1 MAEENVKNIT
11 TEKVTKKNLSTIRLI
26 VGGVIVLVLVTV
38 LCLFLIFTCVIKLSP
53 SGMEIKRSGIGI
65 EIVKY
70 TGDEKNL
77 KIPDLINGLS
87 VVSVGEKAFYNT
99 NVEKVEMPKDLKE
112 VGSYCFANCK
122 NLKEV
127 KFNSEV
133 TNFGDNTFENSS
145 VKKVT
150 LPGNLQKISKAM
162 FKNCKN
168 LTSVSFP
175 NKLLFVDD
183 EAFYGCTSLSKMTVG
198 EGIRKIGKDTFGNE
212 KQDFM
217 LCSVAGSIV
226 EDYARENNI
235 EYAPCN
241 EYYEVYTKYPV
252 YVGSN
257 RYSTVEV
264 SNGNNGIMNFLPSQS
279 GYYRVTLKGSSVDF
293 DINKATKNTQKLS
306 TVKNNTDD
314 YFAYFESGKEYFL
327 SVFAQEQSNF
337 TVNIQQVS
345 KSTVSTYSKCER
357 MYLGQDIYDLSKGT
371 ELKSDHNKYSETVA
385 TVNSDSTITKVE
397 DYYVDNKNKVW
408 YQITTKIG
416 AMESKLWFK
425 A

>member
-26 VGGVIVLVLVTV
+26 VGGAIVLVLVTV
-38 LCLFLIFTCVIKLSP
+38 LCLFLIFTCVIKLAP
-53 SGMEIKRSGIGI
+53 SGMEIKRSGIGV

-99 NVEKVEMPKDLKE
+99 KVEKVEMPKDLKE

-122 NLKEV
+122 NL
-127 KFNSEV
+127 
-133 TNFGDNTFENSS
+133 
-145 VKKVT
+145 
-150 LPGNLQKISKAM
+150 
-162 FKNCKN
+162 
-168 LTSVSFP
+168 TSVSFP
-175 NKLLFVDD
+175 NKLLFIDD

-212 KQDFM
+212 NQDFM

-241 EYYEVYTKYPV
+241 DYYEVYTKYPV
-252 YVGSN
+252 YAGN
-257 RYSTVEV
+257 NKYSTVEV
-264 SNGNNGIMNFLPSQS
+264 SNGNNGIMNFSPSQS
-279 GYYRVTLKGSSVDF
+279 GYYRVSLKGNSVDF

-327 SVFAQEQSNF
+327 SVIAQEQSNF

-345 KSTVSTYSKCER
+345 KATVSTYSKCEK

-371 ELKSDHNKYSETVA
+371 ELKSDHNNYSATVA

-397 DYYVDNKNKVW
+397 DYYIDNKNKVW

>member
-11 TEKVTKKNLSTIRLI
+11 TEKVTKKNLSTVRLI
-26 VGGVIVLVLVTV
+26 VGGIIVLVFITI

-53 SGMEIKRSGIGI
+53 SGMEIKRSGIGV

-87 VVSVGEKAFYNT
+87 VVSIGEKAFYNT

-122 NLKEV
+122 KLKEI
-127 KFNSEV
+127 KFNSKE
-133 TNFGDNTFENSS
+133 TNFGQSAFEDSS

-150 LPGNLQKISKAM
+150 LPTNLQKISKAM

-175 NKLLFVDD
+175 NKLLYIDD
-183 EAFYGCTSLSKMTVG
+183 EAFYGCTSLSKMTIG
-198 EGIRKIGKDTFGNE
+198 EGIRKIGKNSFDKE
-212 KQDFM
+212 SSDFM
-217 LCSVAGSIV
+217 LCSVTGSMI

-257 RYSTVEV
+257 PYSTVEV
-264 SNGNNGIMNFLPSQS
+264 SNGRNGIMNFYPPQS
-279 GYYRVTLKGSSVDF
+279 GYYRVTLKGNTVSF
-293 DINKATKNTQKLS
+293 DINKATEKTQKLA
-306 TVKNNTDD
+306 TVKNNPND
-314 YFAYFESGKEYFL
+314 YFAYFDSGKEYFL
-327 SVFAQEQSNF
+327 SVTSQETSDF
-337 TVNIQQVS
+337 TVNIEKVS
-345 KSTVSTYSKCER
+345 KATVSTYSKCEKL
-357 MYLGQDIYDLSKGT
+357 YGGESTYDLAQGT
-371 ELKSDHNKYSETVA
+371 ELRSYHSVNSGVVA
-385 TVNSDSTITKVE
+385 TVNSYTTLYNVQ

-416 AMESKLWFK
+416 ARESKLWFK

>member
-133 TNFGDNTFENSS
+133 TNFGDNAFENSS

-150 LPGNLQKISKAM
+150 LPGILQKISKAM

-212 KQDFM
+212 NRDFM

-235 EYAPCN
+235 EYSPCN

-257 RYSTVEV
+257 RYSTIEV

-293 DINKATKNTQKLS
+293 DINKAIKNTQKLS

>member
-65 EIVKY
+65 EFVKY

-133 TNFGDNTFENSS
+133 TNFGDNAFENSS
-145 VKKVT
+145 VK
-150 LPGNLQKISKAM
+150 KAM

-198 EGIRKIGKDTFGNE
+198 EGIRKIGKDTFSNE

-345 KSTVSTYSKCER
+345 KSTVSAYSKCER

-408 YQITTKIG
+408 YQITTKMG

>member
-198 EGIRKIGKDTFGNE
+198 EGIRKIGKDTFSNE
-212 KQDFM
+212 NRDFM

-235 EYAPCN
+235 
-241 EYYEVYTKYPV
+241 
-252 YVGSN
+252 
-257 RYSTVEV
+257 
-264 SNGNNGIMNFLPSQS
+264 
-279 GYYRVTLKGSSVDF
+279 
-293 DINKATKNTQKLS
+293 
-306 TVKNNTDD
+306 
-314 YFAYFESGKEYFL
+314 
-327 SVFAQEQSNF
+327 
-337 TVNIQQVS
+337 
-345 KSTVSTYSKCER
+345 
-357 MYLGQDIYDLSKGT
+357 
-371 ELKSDHNKYSETVA
+371 
-385 TVNSDSTITKVE
+385 KVE
-397 DYYVDNKNKVW
+397 
-408 YQITTKIG
+408 
-416 AMESKLWFK
+416 
-425 A
+425 

>member
-65 EIVKY
+65 EFVKY

-133 TNFGDNTFENSS
+133 TNFGDNAFENSS

-198 EGIRKIGKDTFGNE
+198 EGIRKIGKDTFSNE

-241 EYYEVYTKYPV
+241 EYYEV

-345 KSTVSTYSKCER
+345 KSTVSAYSKCER

-408 YQITTKIG
+408 YQITTKMG

>member
-1 MAEENVKNIT
+1 
-11 TEKVTKKNLSTIRLI
+11 
-26 VGGVIVLVLVTV
+26 
-38 LCLFLIFTCVIKLSP
+38 
-53 SGMEIKRSGIGI
+53 MEIKRSGIGV

-99 NVEKVEMPKDLKE
+99 KVEKVEMPKDLKE

-127 KFNSEV
+127 KFKSEV
-133 TNFGDNTFENSS
+133 TNFGDNAFENSS

-150 LPGNLQKISKAM
+150 LPSDLQKISKAM

-175 NKLLFVDD
+175 NKLLFIDD

-212 KQDFM
+212 NQDFM

-241 EYYEVYTKYPV
+241 DYYEVYTKYPV
-252 YVGSN
+252 YVGN
-257 RYSTVEV
+257 NKYSTVEV
-264 SNGNNGIMNFLPSQS
+264 SNGNNGIMNFSPSQS
-279 GYYRVTLKGSSVDF
+279 GYYRVTLKGNSVDF

-327 SVFAQEQSNF
+327 SVIAQEQSNF

-345 KSTVSTYSKCER
+345 KATVSTYSKCEK

-371 ELKSDHNKYSETVA
+371 ELKSDHNNYSATVA

-397 DYYVDNKNKVW
+397 DYYIDNKNKVW